1 MYDGWTSGVKTKC
14 PKCGSDDCNDTTGHQ
29 TVVGIKVAAHVVYCN
44 TCGYQKEEL
53 LKDGGVIWSK
63 EKGLQ
68 KEVSCGNNVTD
79 ALHIPQEL

>member
-29 TVVGIKVAAHVVYCN
+29 TVIGIKVAAHVIYCN
-44 TCGYQKEEL
+44 TCGYQKEDL

-63 EKGLQ
+63 
-68 KEVSCGNNVTD
+68 
-79 ALHIPQEL
+79 